1 MTAAMSELWAHAA
14 RGELTADDLPND
26 IPGVRMELIN
36 GSLIV
41 TPLGDFEHQ
50 AILTRLCVQL
60 EPHLPEGLTVVAG
73 VNVISGRNTVLIP
86 DVAVVDPQHL
96 VQGGLGVAPQG
107 LALAIEVSSPST
119 RVHDLTT
126 KRELYRQWA
135 VPYLVVDRITAP
147 PTLRVE
153 VDLPEWAKILLN

>member
-1 MTAAMSELWAHAA
+1 MTAAIGELWARAA
-14 RGELTADDLPND
+14 RGELTTDDLPND
-26 IPGVRMELIN
+26 IPGVRLELIN

-50 AILTRLCVQL
+50 AILTRLCIRL
-60 EPHLPEGLTVVAG
+60 EPCLPQGLTVVAG
-73 VNVISGRNTVLIP
+73 VNVIRGLNTVLIP

-96 VQGGLGVAPQG
+96 VQGGLGVAPEG

-126 KRELYRQWA
+126 KRELYRQWD
-135 VPYLVVDRITAP
+135 VPYLIVDRVTAP

-153 VDLPEWAKILLN
+153 IDLPEWAGILLD